1 VEGASD
7 LRGEKLGSLSSQLN
21 EAERQRYQIDLALNQ
36 IRSHSGNAISRLN
49 SIPAIMEDSRFNSLR
64 QQETD
69 ARKTLDSYS
78 KRYGPKHPK
87 MAEARSKLESVQNSL
102 QSRLDLIVAGLEE
115 ERKILDAN
123 ISNLKRQIGAT
134 TQEIQQIQ
142 RKGHE
147 MSVLRREVETNQ
159 QLYDLFLSRFKE
171 TRETGELEKVNA
183 RVIDPSIPA
192 LGPISPNKQKII
204 ATGTFIGV
212 AIGLMIAFL
221 LEMLDKTLKG
231 PKELEKRLNISSL
244 GAIPQLRLK
253 SRRGE
258 TPLSHARKSPESF
271 FSESIRTMRTG
282 VLLSGLDSPRKIIV
296 VTSSIPGE
304 GKSTLAMSLANSIGD
319 MEKVL
324 LIDGDMRRPTIA
336 KHWGLAKDAKGLSEF
351 VSQTAKLAECVHHPV
366 EDSKV
371 YVMPSGS
378 VPPNPLELL
387 SSKRFETSLE
397 NLASTFNYIIIDSA
411 PTLAVSDALVLSS
424 YATGVIYVIKAMS
437 TPYPMAKDGIKRL
450 QKAKAHIVGGV
461 LNALPIA
468 GNSKGYS
475 KYKYIGYYNKS
486 YYGSY
491 GYSKESRT

>member
-1 VEGASD
+1 
-7 LRGEKLGSLSSQLN
+7 
-21 EAERQRYQIDLALNQ
+21 
-36 IRSHSGNAISRLN
+36 
-49 SIPAIMEDSRFNSLR
+49 
-64 QQETD
+64 
-69 ARKTLDSYS
+69 
-78 KRYGPKHPK
+78 
-87 MAEARSKLESVQNSL
+87 
-102 QSRLDLIVAGLEE
+102 
-115 ERKILDAN
+115 
-123 ISNLKRQIGAT
+123 
-134 TQEIQQIQ
+134 
-142 RKGHE
+142 
-147 MSVLRREVETNQ
+147 
-159 QLYDLFLSRFKE
+159 
-171 TRETGELEKVNA
+171 
-183 RVIDPSIPA
+183 
-192 LGPISPNKQKII
+192 
-204 ATGTFIGV
+204 
-212 AIGLMIAFL
+212 
-221 LEMLDKTLKG
+221 
-231 PKELEKRLNISSL
+231 
-244 GAIPQLRLK
+244 
-253 SRRGE
+253 
-258 TPLSHARKSPESF
+258 
-271 FSESIRTMRTG
+271 MRTG